1 MLIANVK
8 YLSLR
13 MTIQEARK
21 DLQHKLSAIYSDSEP
36 ETITEWVMEHIT
48 AKNHSE
54 RILHKNDELTGQQ
67 QDQLLSAEKR
77 LLQHEPVQYVLNEA
91 WFCGMKFYV
100 DKNVLIPRPETEE
113 LIEWIISNLKFP
125 FEKLKILDI
134 GSGSGCIA
142 ISLKRK
148 LRKAEIWS
156 CDISK
161 EALHIANRNANN
173 LNADVKF
180 IQLDFLHLEER
191 NNLPVFDI
199 IVSNP
204 PYVPQKDKEQMDP
217 NVLNFEPHVALFV
230 PDNDPLKFY
239 KAIAEFGKEH
249 LDKKG
254 SIFLELHEVYAEQTA
269 EFYER
274 EHYKIEL
281 KRDMQ
286 GKNRMLHAN
295 GR

>member
-1 MLIANVK
+1 MYCVLQPLLAAGNKKPSLNYGNFLLLIISSVFIAAAGYIINDYFDMNIDRINKPDRLIVQK
-8 YLSLR
+8 YIKRRWTIVWHFFLSMAGVAIGFYL
-13 MTIQEARK
+13 
-21 DLQHKLSAIYSDSEP
+21 DLTTRVTLLGFSNLICACLLFIYS
-36 ETITEWVMEHIT
+36 
-48 AKNHSE
+48 
-54 RILHKNDELTGQQ
+54 
-67 QDQLLSAEKR
+67 
-77 LLQHEPVQYVLNEA
+77 
-91 WFCGMKFYV
+91 
-100 DKNVLIPRPETEE
+100 
-113 LIEWIISNLKFP
+113 
-125 FEKLKILDI
+125 
-134 GSGSGCIA
+134 